1 MAKKHGQGSPVAEN
15 GDAIG
20 DVAGHA
26 IAARTESSEAAAR
39 CAAIPR
45 NDDGSVGTIKE
56 HLDRIWFSAKAVIAP
71 PRWPWPRSSAVTT
84 AMPSSHALDS
94 RAFRNNLY
102 GHQISS
108 APHRRDV
115 LL

>member
-45 NDDGSVGTIKE
+45 NDDGSVGTIRE
-56 HLDRIWFSAKAVIAP
+56 HLDRMWFS
-71 PRWPWPRSSAVTT
+71 
-84 AMPSSHALDS
+84 
-94 RAFRNNLY
+94 
-102 GHQISS
+102 
-108 APHRRDV
+108 V
-115 LL
+115 LLGPVDVERRLFIEGEREGRDDTVVAISEAICHTREDKPRARVAVL